1 MGEEKS
7 CKNEENYSTA
17 LAPALI
23 NSGKLAR
30 DVVDEASRLKATKK
44 AVYRRARSSIS
55 IKPAYRSRL
64 PTSGLT
70 IQLPH
75 AYQKV
80 RQISN
85 GSYSAVS
92 IVVERGTEGPLL
104 AAKTVQ
110 DTTLEGNIKMTVTL
124 RLKISNGYVCR
135 QPRGRAFEAVA

>member
-1 MGEEKS
+1 MLHVLL
-7 CKNEENYSTA
+7 T
-17 LAPALI
+17 
-23 NSGKLAR
+23 
-30 DVVDEASRLKATKK
+30 
-44 AVYRRARSSIS
+44 
-55 IKPAYRSRL
+55 
-64 PTSGLT
+64 GLT

-110 DTTLEGNIKMTVTL
+110 DTTLEGIKGKKKW
-124 RLKISNGYVCR
+124 R
-135 QPRGRAFEAVA
+135 P

>member
-1 MGEEKS
+1 MNFCRFSKRPLTHI
-7 CKNEENYSTA
+7 C
-17 LAPALI
+17 P
-23 NSGKLAR
+23 
-30 DVVDEASRLKATKK
+30 
-44 AVYRRARSSIS
+44 
-55 IKPAYRSRL
+55 P
-64 PTSGLT
+64 GLT

-110 DTTLEGNIKMTVTL
+110 DTTLEGNIKMIVTL
-124 RLKISNGYVCR
+124 R
-135 QPRGRAFEAVA
+135 

>member
-1 MGEEKS
+1 MLHVLL
-7 CKNEENYSTA
+7 T
-17 LAPALI
+17 
-23 NSGKLAR
+23 
-30 DVVDEASRLKATKK
+30 
-44 AVYRRARSSIS
+44 
-55 IKPAYRSRL
+55 
-64 PTSGLT
+64 GLT

-110 DTTLEGNIKMTVTL
+110 DTTLEGIKG
-124 RLKISNGYVCR
+124 KKNGVRRTPVRFVKLPCI
-135 QPRGRAFEAVA
+135 VW